1 MKVLYIFSFV
11 IFSISFSLPQENS
24 HPSPKKE
31 YINLHPGSNLPFS
44 DAVKVGN
51 TLYLSGQI
59 GYDVETGKLVEGG
72 IEAETKK
79 ALTNIKNL
87 LESFGSSMDNIVKCT
102 VVLADIKEWAVMNN
116 VYKTF
121 FKDYPART
129 SFAASG
135 LALNAR
141 VEIECIAVINE

>member
-1 MKVLYIFSFV
+1 MRTFYVISFV
-11 IFSISFSLPQENS
+11 IFLVSISTAQNNS
-24 HPSPKKE
+24 SSSKPE
-31 YINLHPGSNLPFS
+31 YINLHPDSNLPFS
-44 DAVKVGN
+44 DAVRVGN

-59 GYDVETGKLVEGG
+59 GYDAEIGQLVEGG

-79 ALTNIKNL
+79 VLSNIKNL
-87 LESFGSSMDNIVKCT
+87 LEKLGSSIDNVVKCT
-102 VVLADIKEWAVMNN
+102 VILADIKEWQTMNN

-121 FKDYPART
+121 FKNYPART

-141 VEIECIAVINE
+141 VEIECIAVIKD